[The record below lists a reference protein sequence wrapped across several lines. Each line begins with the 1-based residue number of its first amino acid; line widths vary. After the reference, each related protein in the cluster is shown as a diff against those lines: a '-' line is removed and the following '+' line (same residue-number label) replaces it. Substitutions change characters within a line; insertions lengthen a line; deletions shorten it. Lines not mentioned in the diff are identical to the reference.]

1 MPFRSL
7 LLVFAVFT
15 LIACQQAAWK
25 QGGTAE
31 DLKRDEQA
39 CQAKVPAGD
48 DELVKQCLR
57 GKGWTVTDFRT
68 APTEDETESAAAEAP
83 PSPTAPALSNKTSD
97 INTSPTPDKSTSNA
111 PVPPPATSAAP
122 ATPTSSAAPAAV
134 KRQPKDPMQ
143 RQSIQTWW
151 KAGAQ
156 AADFKTDESACL
168 DQLGEQHRPD
178 YVQHLYTRALMSC
191 LQTHGWH
198 AGYDPVYTP
207 LR

>member
-7 LLVFAVFT
+7 LLVLAVFT
-15 LIACQQAAWK
+15 LTACQQAAWK
-25 QGGTAE
+25 QGGTAD
-31 DLKRDEQA
+31 DLKRDEQVCRA
-39 CQAKVPAGD
+39 EMPAGD
-48 DELVKQCLR
+48 EEIVKQCLR

-68 APTEDETESAAAEAP
+68 APIEDATEPAATESP
-83 PSPTAPALSNKTSD
+83 PTATALSKASD
-97 INTSPTPDKSTSNA
+97 NSASPAPDKSMSNA
-111 PVPPPATSAAP
+111 PMPTSATSA
-122 ATPTSSAAPAAV
+122 TSSTTPVAAV
-134 KRQPKDPMQ
+134 KRQSKDPMQ

-178 YVQHLYTRALMSC
+178 YVRHLYTRALMGC